1 MYKISLFDSVTSR
14 QPDQANSSWPDL
26 VSMLTTFDER
36 AEKGGRLW
44 SPCSYPEGSTRK
56 KDSVDKVCLL
66 VLDFDGGHAP
76 DDFLSLFEGY
86 QYIIHSSHSN
96 SSEHP
101 KWRAVF
107 PLKQPVPGA
116 AWESHYR
123 GLADRFGGGVTD
135 EACKDASRIYFL
147 PTHPAGETPFFYVGE
162 GEPIDASL
170 YLMPDEPL
178 KAKPVPKTVAP
189 GSDLK
194 PGEDFDLRGTWED
207 ALPGFTHVRRSG
219 SLDYWCRPG
228 KKEGISATTG
238 PRDVGDRAVCFSSS
252 TALTPMKA
260 YTKFGAYAT
269 LEHGGDYAT
278 AASALARRGFGA
290 NKSQHKPNFVGSNS
304 NLATDVG
311 LIENSSTSVAYLPG
325 VEPRG
330 DEFNPGILLAFVSP
344 NDYSHHLTERV
355 RKFAIHFGEW
365 EGLTTEFFEIL
376 KVTGGANDRLVSQT
390 LGEISASLMRYGIE
404 VKQWKSK
411 QRDETRDKS
420 MTKICLTGRISV
432 QVNNRQLYDL
442 GNDLFSLLIE
452 SNNPPRLFSRTG
464 MIVTPSYDENQVISL
479 LPVMGNRLHA
489 EFSRLADFIKVESS
503 KDDENK
509 KSKRI
514 SQVNPPKMAV
524 EYVETLFPWKGLPAL
539 RSLASCPVVTSSG
552 VRRTSGYDW
561 DQRVYVNLPAD
572 VPEWTGGDP
581 VKFIFE
587 ELLCDFPFDSDASR
601 ANTLALMML
610 PILRPVIDGPTPLH
624 LIEAPT
630 QGTGKSLLAK
640 VTLLSTLGQCGAMT
654 VPKDEDSWSKKI
666 TSALVKGSPVIFI
679 DNIAHKLDSESL
691 AAVLTTTSWTD
702 RILGQTSNVDVPNAS
717 VWVATSNNC
726 KMSPDIARRTLYIR
740 LDSEMEH
747 PEERADFKH
756 QDIVEFAMNN
766 RLLILSALSEIAE
779 RWINKG
785 RLLGR
790 EKMGSFESW
799 AKVVGGCLAANGVE
813 GFLSNREQLQSSA
826 NDERDI
832 WAAVFAH
839 CYEHYLDFPQSTS
852 VIYDDLKETDFLS
865 ELGLIKT
872 DEANKR
878 SLGLMLNHR
887 VGKIYGGTKLE
898 RTKAE
903 HKSARF
909 KFLQVGGTRG
919 TKPSISSDAHAG
931 AHAYEE
937 NQKPS
942 LPDENKY
949 IAQGGKLQSSP
960 PSPPSQVQNAGGTSE
975 IVEEVW

>member
-14 QPDQANSSWPDL
+14 TPDQANSSWPDL

-44 SPCSYPEGSTRK
+44 SPCSYPNGSTRK

-96 SSEHP
+96 TSDHP

-147 PTHPAGETPFFYVGE
+147 PTHPPGENPFFYVGD

-170 YLMPDEPL
+170 FLMPETPKPKPEPR
-178 KAKPVPKTVAP
+178 TVAP

-269 LEHGGDYAT
+269 LEHGGDYAA
-278 AASALARRGFGA
+278 AASALAKRGFGNSA
-290 NKSQHKPNFVGSNS
+290 GERRRDSKNAQANS
-304 NLATDVG
+304 NLAH
-311 LIENSSTSVAYLPG
+311 ENAQAETLPSNVAYLPG
-325 VEPRG
+325 VEPKQG
-330 DEFNPGILLAFVSP
+330 EFNPGISLALACARNSDALVL
-344 NDYSHHLTERV
+344 NRIKL
-355 RKFAIHFGEW
+355 FAKHFGEW
-365 EGLTTEFFEIL
+365 QGLSTDFVALL
-376 KVTGGANDRLVSQT
+376 KVDDGNNGKYLWQT
-390 LGEISASLMRYGIE
+390 IAKIEPQLMRIQVKIE
-404 VKQWKSK
+404 KSRVHSGPNRN
-411 QRDETRDKS
+411 QMIVTLTRTARPAVECK
-420 MTKICLTGRISV
+420 
-432 QVNNRQLYDL
+432 NRQLDDL
-442 GNDLFSLLIE
+442 GDDLFALLLE
-452 SNNPPRLFSRTG
+452 QNDPEVYFSRTG
-464 MIVTPSYDENQVISL
+464 MIVSPGHDENGMISVV
-479 LPVMGNRLHA
+479 PMMGNRLRA
-489 EFSRLADFIKVESS
+489 ELSRKADFIESS
-503 KDDENK
+503 VSKDGVK
-509 KSKRI
+509 IK
-514 SQVNPPKMAV
+514 QVFPPKDAIDYL
-524 EYVETLFPWKGLPAL
+524 ESLFPWDGLPPL
-539 RSLASCPVVTSSG
+539 RSLASCPVVTASG

-581 VKFIFE
+581 VKFIFD

-839 CYEHYLDFPQSTS
+839 CYERYLDFPQSTS

-919 TKPSISSDAHAG
+919 TKPSISSDARAG
-931 AHAYEE
+931 AHTYEE

-949 IAQGGKLQSSP
+949 IAQGGKMQSTP

>member
-14 QPDQANSSWPDL
+14 TPDQANSSWSDL
-26 VSMLTTFDER
+26 VSMLTSFDER
-36 AEKGGRLW
+36 VEKGGRLW

-96 SSEHP
+96 SKDHP

-147 PTHPAGETPFFYVGE
+147 PTHPPEEIPFFYVGN

-178 KAKPVPKTVAP
+178 KAKSVPKTVAS

-252 TALTPMKA
+252 TALTAMKA

-269 LEHGGDYAT
+269 LEHGGDYAA
-278 AASALARRGFGA
+278 AASALARRGFGNA
-290 NKSQHKPNFVGSNS
+290 PNKTQQKTSLTPTKS
-304 NLATDVG
+304 NLNMDLPPTG
-311 LIENSSTSVAYLPG
+311 NSAVAVAYLPG
-325 VEPRG
+325 VEPK
-330 DEFNPGILLAFVSP
+330 DEDFNPGNLLGFVGGR
-344 NDYSHHLTERV
+344 DYSFEMTNRI
-355 RKFAIHFGEW
+355 RKFALHFGEW
-365 EGLTTEFFEIL
+365 EGTKADFYKTL
-376 KVTGGANDRLVSQT
+376 KVFGGGNDRLVSQT
-390 LGEISASLMRYGIE
+390 LTAIAPHLLRFG
-404 VKQWKSK
+404 VVVHQWKSEK
-411 QRDETRDKS
+411 RDDTHKLS
-420 MTKICLTGRISV
+420 MIRIEIGDRVSIV
-432 QVNNRQLYDL
+432 AKNRQMHDL
-442 GNDLFSLLIE
+442 GADCFRLLLD
-452 SNNPPRLFSRTG
+452 SNEPPRFFVRTG
-464 MIVTPSYDENQVISL
+464 KIVMPEDDESGIMSL
-479 LPVMGNRLHA
+479 SPIMGKRLRA
-489 EFSRLADFIKVESS
+489 ELSRLADFIEIGTGKNAGIRNVSPP
-503 KDDENK
+503 DD
-509 KSKRI
+509 
-514 SQVNPPKMAV
+514 AV
-524 EYVETLFPWKGLPAL
+524 EFLEAMVPWRGLPPL
-539 RSLASCPVVTSSG
+539 RSLAACPVVTSSG

-640 VTLLSTLGQCGAMT
+640 VALLSTLGQCGAMT

-666 TSALVKGSPVIFI
+666 TSALVKGSPVVFI

-702 RILGQTSNVDVPNAS
+702 RILGQTSNVDVPNAA
-717 VWVATSNNC
+717 VWIATSNNC

-756 QDIVEFAMNN
+756 QDIVEFAINN

-839 CYEHYLDFPQSTS
+839 CYERYLDFPQSTS

-942 LPDENKY
+942 LPDKNKY